1 MQFYT
6 VVGAVIVAACGLES
20 ARRLNGEAEES
31 INMIEAYLSLLR
43 YVRAQ
48 IDCYALPIGDIFEKC
63 DNERLFACGW
73 IDNAKPRGF
82 DELFLCSNI
91 NDKAARDI
99 ISEFCS
105 DFGQNYR
112 EEQLKRC
119 DFCISALE
127 SRREEMLARLSDKKK
142 LNFALCLS
150 ASLAV
155 IILLV

>member
-1 MQFYT
+1 M
-6 VVGAVIVAACGLES
+6 IIAACGIES
-20 ARRLNGEAEES
+20 ARRLNYKAQAD

-43 YVRAQ
+43 YTRGQ

-63 DNERLFACGW
+63 DGERLWACGW
-73 IDNAKPRGF
+73 REPVHPRGF

-91 NDKAARDI
+91 NDKTTRDVVL
-99 ISEFCS
+99 EFCS

-127 SRREEMLARLSDKKK
+127 SRKDELLSRLSDKKK
-142 LNFALCLS
+142 LNLALCLS

>member
-1 MQFYT
+1 
-6 VVGAVIVAACGLES
+6 
-20 ARRLNGEAEES
+20 
-31 INMIEAYLSLLR
+31 MIEAYLSLLR
-43 YVRAQ
+43 YIRAQ

-63 DNERLFACGW
+63 DGERLMACGW
-73 IDNAKPRGF
+73 RETLAPNGF

-91 NDKAARDI
+91 NDKTARDI
-99 ISEFCS
+99 ILEFCA

-127 SRREEMLARLSDKKK
+127 SRREDLFLRLTDKKK
-142 LNFALCLS
+142 LNLALCLS
-150 ASLAV
+150 ASVAV

>member
-6 VVGAVIVAACGLES
+6 VVGAVIIAACGLES
-20 ARRLNGEAEES
+20 ARRLNCEAHTDIS
-31 INMIEAYLSLLR
+31 MIEAYLSLLR
-43 YVRAQ
+43 YIRAQ
-48 IDCYALPIGDIFEKC
+48 IDCYALPIGDIFDKC
-63 DNERLFACGW
+63 DRERLSSCGW
-73 IDNAKPRGF
+73 REQFSPRGF

-91 NDKAARDI
+91 NDKTARDVI
-99 ISEFCS
+99 LEFSS

-127 SRREEMLARLSDKKK
+127 ARRDELSLRLSDKKK